1 VNLPSILST
10 IVNSPQLDVSQV
22 DNGQQSN
29 SGMSFDQQL
38 AAQTEKLNQQA
49 STIQTSESKSTDSNQ
64 AQSQDT
70 KLTAKAA
77 NDADEKNTDNSEI
90 VEAMAGMAVAPSL
103 LSGINLAAKVIDHL
117 TSSDKAAKIEDVST
131 ASGVSGNTK
140 SSMADSTNT
149 AINTI
154 APLSSKTDSTNTA
167 INIIATLSSTEA
179 NSAINAGLIA
189 TNNAQDT
196 SKRLPEPKAM
206 MDVKAFNE
214 ATQDS
219 FNQANKMNM
228 TGFTPETMG
237 SEVTSD
243 NDLQNA
249 ITQNT
254 RNSVDNRAAKS
265 DVNLL
270 ASNLVDAETQLAELK
285 ASNSLKVSNSLSAA
299 ASSQKVLASDL
310 ALDTTN
316 QNISV
321 NNIGNNLRTIQVDS
335 VNVVELKPPVSS
347 PDWGPALNQRITWM
361 VANSLQN
368 ASITVNPPNLGPL
381 EINIQTDQ
389 NKTNVQFIV
398 TSSEVRQAIQDSI
411 PALNKMFENSGLQL
425 GQADINS
432 RSYNQNREN
441 AKTDAQIKNIEIIS
455 NQVEAASIQ
464 GQGLI
469 NTYV

>member
-1 VNLPSILST
+1 MNLPSILST
-10 IVNSPQLDVSQV
+10 IVNSPQLDVSQI

-49 STIQTSESKSTDSNQ
+49 STIQTSETKSTDSNQ
-64 AQSQDT
+64 AQSQDA
-70 KLTAKAA
+70 KLTSKAA
-77 NDADEKNTDNSEI
+77 SDAEEKNTENSEI

-103 LSGINLAAKVIDHL
+103 LSGINLAAKVIDRL
-117 TSSDKAAKIEDVST
+117 TTSDTATQIENVST
-131 ASGVSGNTK
+131 TSGVSGITK
-140 SSMADSTNT
+140 SA
-149 AINTI
+149 
-154 APLSSKTDSTNTA
+154 LTDSANAA
-167 INIIATLSSTEA
+167 I
-179 NSAINAGLIA
+179 
-189 TNNAQDT
+189 NAQDT
-196 SKRLPEPKAM
+196 SKRLPEAKTM
-206 MDVKAFNE
+206 MDAAAFNDG
-214 ATQDS
+214 AQDI
-219 FNQANKMNM
+219 NQAKQMNM
-228 TGFTPETMG
+228 TGFTPEIMG
-237 SEVTSD
+237 AEVTSE
-243 NDLQNA
+243 NDLRNSILQNA
-249 ITQNT
+249 
-254 RNSVDNRAAKS
+254 RNSASNNLTNNNES
-265 DVNLL
+265 LL
-270 ASNLVDAETQLAELK
+270 ASNLVDLENQLAELK
-285 ASNSLKVSNSLSAA
+285 VGNSVKLNNSITAA
-299 ASSQKVLASDL
+299 ATAQRVLASDL

-316 QNISV
+316 QNISI
-321 NNIGNNLRTIQVDS
+321 NNIGNNLRTPQVDS

-368 ASITVNPPNLGPL
+368 ANITVNPPNLGPL

-411 PALNKMFENSGLQL
+411 PALSKMFENSGLQL

-441 AKTDAQIKNIEIIS
+441 AKTDIQIKNIEALS

>member
-1 VNLPSILST
+1 MNLPSILST

-103 LSGINLAAKVIDHL
+103 LSGINLAAKVIDRFA
-117 TSSDKAAKIEDVST
+117 TSDKTTQIEDVST
-131 ASGVSGNTK
+131 ASGASGIAK
-140 SSMADSTNT
+140 SSMTDSTNT

-154 APLSSKTDSTNTA
+154 A
-167 INIIATLSSTEA
+167 TLSSTET
-179 NSAINAGLIA
+179 NSAINAGLVA

-214 ATQDS
+214 GAQDS
-219 FNQANKMNM
+219 FNQANIMNM
-228 TGFTPETMG
+228 TGFSPETMG
-237 SEVTSD
+237 PEVTSQT
-243 NDLQNA
+243 DLQNA
-249 ITQNT
+249 
-254 RNSVDNRAAKS
+254 RNNIDNRTAKS
-265 DVNLL
+265 NDNLL
-270 ASNLVDAETQLAELK
+270 ASNLVDVETQLAELK
-285 ASNSLKVSNSLSAA
+285 ANNSLKVSNSLNTAA
-299 ASSQKVLASDL
+299 ISQKVLTSDL

-321 NNIGNNLRTIQVDS
+321 NNSSNNLRTTQVDS

-441 AKTDAQIKNIEIIS
+441 AKTDAQIKNIETIS
-455 NQVEAASIQ
+455 NQVEVASIQ

>member
-1 VNLPSILST
+1 MNLPSILST
-10 IVNSPQLDVSQV
+10 IVNSPQLDVTQV

-64 AQSQDT
+64 TQSQDT

-77 NDADEKNTDNSEI
+77 SDADEKNTDNSEI

-103 LSGINLAAKVIDHL
+103 LSGINLAVKVIDHL
-117 TSSDKAAKIEDVST
+117 ATSDKTTQIEDISAT
-131 ASGVSGNTK
+131 SGISGMAK
-140 SSMADSTNT
+140 SSM
-149 AINTI
+149 
-154 APLSSKTDSTNTA
+154 TDAANNAMSM
-167 INIIATLSSTEA
+167 IATLNPTEG
-179 NSAINAGLIA
+179 NSAINPELAVTI
-189 TNNAQDT
+189 NAQDA
-196 SKRLPEPKAM
+196 SKRLLDPKTM

-214 ATQDS
+214 GAQA
-219 FNQANKMNM
+219 FNQANIMNM
-228 TGFTPETMG
+228 TGFTPENMG
-237 SEVTSD
+237 SEVISD
-243 NDLQNA
+243 NELQNA
-249 ITQNT
+249 ITQNI
-254 RNSVDNRAAKS
+254 RNNLDNKTVNS
-265 DVNLL
+265 NDNLL
-270 ASNLVDAETQLAELK
+270 ASNLVDVEAQLAELK

-299 ASSQKVLASDL
+299 AISQKVLASDL

-321 NNIGNNLRTIQVDS
+321 NNISNNLRTTQVDS

-411 PALNKMFENSGLQL
+411 PGLSKMFENSGLQL

-441 AKTDAQIKNIEIIS
+441 AKTDIQIKNIEAIS

>member
-10 IVNSPQLDVSQV
+10 IVNSPQIDVSQI

-49 STIQTSESKSTDSNQ
+49 STIQTSETKSTDSNQ
-64 AQSQDT
+64 AQSQDA
-70 KLTAKAA
+70 KLTSKAA
-77 NDADEKNTDNSEI
+77 SDAEEKNTENSEI

-103 LSGINLAAKVIDHL
+103 LSGINLAAKVIDRL
-117 TSSDKAAKIEDVST
+117 TTSDTATQIENVST
-131 ASGVSGNTK
+131 TSGVSGITQ
-140 SSMADSTNT
+140 SA
-149 AINTI
+149 
-154 APLSSKTDSTNTA
+154 LTDSANAA
-167 INIIATLSSTEA
+167 I
-179 NSAINAGLIA
+179 
-189 TNNAQDT
+189 NAQDT
-196 SKRLPEPKAM
+196 SKRLPEAKTM
-206 MDVKAFNE
+206 MDAAAFNDG
-214 ATQDS
+214 AQDI
-219 FNQANKMNM
+219 NQAKQMNM
-228 TGFTPETMG
+228 TGFTPEIMG
-237 SEVTSD
+237 AEVTSE
-243 NDLQNA
+243 NDLRNSILQNA
-249 ITQNT
+249 SNNLTN
-254 RNSVDNRAAKS
+254 NNES
-265 DVNLL
+265 LL
-270 ASNLVDAETQLAELK
+270 ASNLVDLENQLAELK
-285 ASNSLKVSNSLSAA
+285 VGNSVKLNNSITAA
-299 ASSQKVLASDL
+299 ATAQRVLASDL

-316 QNISV
+316 QNISI
-321 NNIGNNLRTIQVDS
+321 NNIGNNLRTPQVDS

-368 ASITVNPPNLGPL
+368 ANITVNPPNLGPL

-411 PALNKMFENSGLQL
+411 PALSKMFENSGLQL

-441 AKTDAQIKNIEIIS
+441 AKTDIQIKNIEALS

>member
-1 VNLPSILST
+1 MNLPSILST
-10 IVNSPQLDVSQV
+10 IVNSPQLDVTQV

-64 AQSQDT
+64 TQSQDT

-77 NDADEKNTDNSEI
+77 SDADEKNTDNSEI

-103 LSGINLAAKVIDHL
+103 LSGINLAVKVIDHL
-117 TSSDKAAKIEDVST
+117 ATSDKTTQIEDISAT
-131 ASGVSGNTK
+131 SGISGMAK
-140 SSMADSTNT
+140 SSM
-149 AINTI
+149 
-154 APLSSKTDSTNTA
+154 TDAANNA
-167 INIIATLSSTEA
+167 MNMIATLNPTEG
-179 NSAINAGLIA
+179 NSAINAESAVTI
-189 TNNAQDT
+189 NAQDA
-196 SKRLPEPKAM
+196 SKRLPDPKTM
-206 MDVKAFNE
+206 MDAKAFNE
-214 ATQDS
+214 GAQA
-219 FNQANKMNM
+219 FNQANIMNM
-228 TGFTPETMG
+228 TGLTPENMG
-237 SEVTSD
+237 SEIISD
-243 NDLQNA
+243 NELQNA
-249 ITQNT
+249 ITQNI
-254 RNSVDNRAAKS
+254 RNNLDNKTVNS
-265 DVNLL
+265 NDNLL
-270 ASNLVDAETQLAELK
+270 ASNLVDVEAQLAELK

-299 ASSQKVLASDL
+299 AISQKVLASDL

-321 NNIGNNLRTIQVDS
+321 NNISNNLRTTQVDS

-411 PALNKMFENSGLQL
+411 PGLSKMFENSGLQL

-441 AKTDAQIKNIEIIS
+441 AKTDIQIKNIEAIS

>member
-1 VNLPSILST
+1 MNLPSILST

-38 AAQTEKLNQQA
+38 VAQTEKLNQQA

-64 AQSQDT
+64 AQSQDS

-103 LSGINLAAKVIDHL
+103 LSGINLAAKVIDRL
-117 TSSDKAAKIEDVST
+117 TTSDSAAQIEGVST
-131 ASGVSGNTK
+131 PSGVSGITK
-140 SSMADSTNT
+140 ISTTDSANT

-154 APLSSKTDSTNTA
+154 APSSSMTDSANTA
-167 INIIATLSSTEA
+167 VNTIAPLSSTKA
-179 NSAINAGLIA
+179 NPAINAELAVTIN
-189 TNNAQDT
+189 TQDA
-196 SKRLPEPKAM
+196 SKRLPDTKTM
-206 MDVKAFNE
+206 TDVKAFNE
-214 ATQDS
+214 PTQDN
-219 FNQANKMNM
+219 FNQVNRMNM
-228 TGFTPETMG
+228 TGFAPETMG

-254 RNSVDNRAAKS
+254 RNNVDNRTAKS

-285 ASNSLKVSNSLSAA
+285 TNSLKVSNSLNAA
-299 ASSQKVLASDL
+299 AISQKVLASDL
-310 ALDTTN
+310 ALDTIN

-321 NNIGNNLRTIQVDS
+321 NNISNNLRITQVDS

-368 ASITVNPPNLGPL
+368 ANITVNPPNLGPL
-381 EINIQTDQ
+381 EINIQSDQ

-411 PALNKMFENSGLQL
+411 PALSKMFENSGLQL

-441 AKTDAQIKNIEIIS
+441 AKTDAQIKNIETIS

>member
-1 VNLPSILST
+1 MNLPSILST
-10 IVNSPQLDVSQV
+10 IVNSPQLDVSQI

-64 AQSQDT
+64 TQSQDA
-70 KLTAKAA
+70 KLTSKAA
-77 NDADEKNTDNSEI
+77 SDAEEKNTENSEI

-103 LSGINLAAKVIDHL
+103 LSGINLAAKVIDRL
-117 TSSDKAAKIEDVST
+117 TTSDTATQIENVST
-131 ASGVSGNTK
+131 TSGVSGITQ
-140 SSMADSTNT
+140 SA
-149 AINTI
+149 
-154 APLSSKTDSTNTA
+154 LTDSANAA
-167 INIIATLSSTEA
+167 I
-179 NSAINAGLIA
+179 
-189 TNNAQDT
+189 NAQDT
-196 SKRLPEPKAM
+196 SKRLPEAKTM
-206 MDVKAFNE
+206 MDAAAFNDG
-214 ATQDS
+214 AQDI
-219 FNQANKMNM
+219 NQAKQMNI
-228 TGFTPETMG
+228 TGFTPEIMG
-237 SEVTSD
+237 SEVTSE
-243 NDLQNA
+243 NDLRNSILQNA
-249 ITQNT
+249 K
-254 RNSVDNRAAKS
+254 NSASNNLTNNNES
-265 DVNLL
+265 LL
-270 ASNLVDAETQLAELK
+270 ASNLVDLENQLAELK
-285 ASNSLKVSNSLSAA
+285 VGNSVKLNNSITAA
-299 ASSQKVLASDL
+299 ATAQRVLASDF

-316 QNISV
+316 QNISI
-321 NNIGNNLRTIQVDS
+321 NNIGNNLRTPQVDS

-368 ASITVNPPNLGPL
+368 ANITVNPPNLGPL

-411 PALNKMFENSGLQL
+411 PALSKMFENSGLQL

-441 AKTDAQIKNIEIIS
+441 AKTDIQIKNIEALS

-464 GQGLI
+464 GRFRQHKRQR
-469 NTYV
+469 

>member
-38 AAQTEKLNQQA
+38 VAQTEKLNQQA

-64 AQSQDT
+64 AQSQDS

-103 LSGINLAAKVIDHL
+103 LSGINLAAKVIDRL
-117 TSSDKAAKIEDVST
+117 TTSDSAAQIEGVST
-131 ASGVSGNTK
+131 PSGVSGITK
-140 SSMADSTNT
+140 ISTTDSANT

-154 APLSSKTDSTNTA
+154 APSSSMTDSANTA
-167 INIIATLSSTEA
+167 VNTIAPLSSTKA
-179 NSAINAGLIA
+179 NPAINAELAVTIN
-189 TNNAQDT
+189 TQDA
-196 SKRLPEPKAM
+196 SKRLPDPKTM
-206 MDVKAFNE
+206 TDVKAFNE
-214 ATQDS
+214 PTQDN
-219 FNQANKMNM
+219 FNQVNRMNM
-228 TGFTPETMG
+228 TGFAPETMG

-254 RNSVDNRAAKS
+254 RNNVDNRTAKS

-285 ASNSLKVSNSLSAA
+285 TNSLKVSNSLNAA
-299 ASSQKVLASDL
+299 AISQKVLASDL

-321 NNIGNNLRTIQVDS
+321 NNISNNLRTTQVDS

-368 ASITVNPPNLGPL
+368 ANITVNPPNLGPL
-381 EINIQTDQ
+381 EINIQADQ

-411 PALNKMFENSGLQL
+411 PALSKMFENSGLQL

-441 AKTDAQIKNIEIIS
+441 AKTDAQIKNIETIS
-455 NQVEAASIQ
+455 NQVEVASIQ

>member
-77 NDADEKNTDNSEI
+77 NDADEKNNDNSEI

-103 LSGINLAAKVIDHL
+103 LSGINLAAKVIDRL
-117 TSSDKAAKIEDVST
+117 TTTDKATQIEGAST
-131 ASGVSGNTK
+131 ASGVSAIAK

-154 APLSSKTDSTNTA
+154 APLSS
-167 INIIATLSSTEA
+167 TEA
-179 NSAINAGLIA
+179 NPAINAGLVA

-206 MDVKAFNE
+206 IDVKAFNE

-237 SEVTSD
+237 SEVTSE

-249 ITQNT
+249 TAQNT
-254 RNSVDNRAAKS
+254 RNNVDNKITKG

-270 ASNLVDAETQLAELK
+270 ASNLVDVETQLAELK

-299 ASSQKVLASDL
+299 AISQKVLASDL

-321 NNIGNNLRTIQVDS
+321 NNISNNLRTTQVDS

-441 AKTDAQIKNIEIIS
+441 AKTDAQIKNIETIS

>member
-1 VNLPSILST
+1 M
-10 IVNSPQLDVSQV
+10 SQV

-64 AQSQDT
+64 AQSQDS

-103 LSGINLAAKVIDHL
+103 LSGINLAAKVIDRL
-117 TSSDKAAKIEDVST
+117 TTSDSAAQIEGVST
-131 ASGVSGNTK
+131 PSGVSGITK
-140 SSMADSTNT
+140 ISTTDSANT

-154 APLSSKTDSTNTA
+154 APSSSMTDSANTA
-167 INIIATLSSTEA
+167 VNTIAPLSSTKA
-179 NSAINAGLIA
+179 NPAINAELAVTIN
-189 TNNAQDT
+189 TQDA
-196 SKRLPEPKAM
+196 SKRLPDPKTM
-206 MDVKAFNE
+206 TDVKAFNE
-214 ATQDS
+214 PTQDN
-219 FNQANKMNM
+219 FNQVNRMNM
-228 TGFTPETMG
+228 TGFAPETMG

-254 RNSVDNRAAKS
+254 RNNVDNRTAKS

-285 ASNSLKVSNSLSAA
+285 TNSLKVSNSLNAA
-299 ASSQKVLASDL
+299 AISQKVLASDL
-310 ALDTTN
+310 ALDTIN

-321 NNIGNNLRTIQVDS
+321 NNISNNLRITQVDS

-368 ASITVNPPNLGPL
+368 ANITVNPPNLGPL

-411 PALNKMFENSGLQL
+411 PALSKMFENSGLQL

-441 AKTDAQIKNIEIIS
+441 AKTDAQIKNIETIS
-455 NQVEAASIQ
+455 NQVEVASIQ

>member
-1 VNLPSILST
+1 M
-10 IVNSPQLDVSQV
+10 SQV

-103 LSGINLAAKVIDHL
+103 LSGINLAAKVIDRFA
-117 TSSDKAAKIEDVST
+117 TSDKTTQIEDVST
-131 ASGVSGNTK
+131 ASGASGIAK
-140 SSMADSTNT
+140 SSMTDSTNT

-154 APLSSKTDSTNTA
+154 A
-167 INIIATLSSTEA
+167 TLSSTET
-179 NSAINAGLIA
+179 NSAINAGLVA

-214 ATQDS
+214 GAQDS
-219 FNQANKMNM
+219 FNQANIMNM
-228 TGFTPETMG
+228 TGFSPETMG
-237 SEVTSD
+237 PEVTSQT
-243 NDLQNA
+243 DLQNA
-249 ITQNT
+249 
-254 RNSVDNRAAKS
+254 RNNIDNRTAKS
-265 DVNLL
+265 NDNLL
-270 ASNLVDAETQLAELK
+270 ASNLVDVETQLAELK
-285 ASNSLKVSNSLSAA
+285 ANNSLKVSNSLNTAA
-299 ASSQKVLASDL
+299 ISQKVLTSDL

-321 NNIGNNLRTIQVDS
+321 NNSSNNLRTTQVDS

-441 AKTDAQIKNIEIIS
+441 AKTDAQIKNIETIS

>member
-1 VNLPSILST
+1 MNLPSILST
-10 IVNSPQLDVSQV
+10 IVNSPQIDVSQI

-49 STIQTSESKSTDSNQ
+49 STIQTSETKSTDSNQ
-64 AQSQDT
+64 AQSQDA
-70 KLTAKAA
+70 KLTSKAA
-77 NDADEKNTDNSEI
+77 SDAEEKNTENSEI

-103 LSGINLAAKVIDHL
+103 LSGINLAAKVIDRL
-117 TSSDKAAKIEDVST
+117 TTSDTATQIENVST
-131 ASGVSGNTK
+131 TSGVSGITQ
-140 SSMADSTNT
+140 SA
-149 AINTI
+149 
-154 APLSSKTDSTNTA
+154 LTDSANAA
-167 INIIATLSSTEA
+167 I
-179 NSAINAGLIA
+179 
-189 TNNAQDT
+189 NAQDT
-196 SKRLPEPKAM
+196 SKRLPEAKTM
-206 MDVKAFNE
+206 MDAAAFNDG
-214 ATQDS
+214 AQDI
-219 FNQANKMNM
+219 NQAKQMNM
-228 TGFTPETMG
+228 TGFTPEIMG
-237 SEVTSD
+237 AEVTSE
-243 NDLQNA
+243 NDLRNSILQNA
-249 ITQNT
+249 SNNLTN
-254 RNSVDNRAAKS
+254 NNES
-265 DVNLL
+265 LL
-270 ASNLVDAETQLAELK
+270 ASNLVDLENQLAELK
-285 ASNSLKVSNSLSAA
+285 VGNSVKLNNSITAA
-299 ASSQKVLASDL
+299 ATAQRVLASDL

-316 QNISV
+316 QNISI
-321 NNIGNNLRTIQVDS
+321 NNIGNNLRTPQVDS

-368 ASITVNPPNLGPL
+368 ANITVNPPNLGPL

-411 PALNKMFENSGLQL
+411 PALSKMFENSGLQL

-441 AKTDAQIKNIEIIS
+441 AKTDIQIKNIEALS
-455 NQVEAASIQ
+455 NQVDAASIQ

>member
-1 VNLPSILST
+1 VNLPSIINT
-10 IVNSPQLDVSQV
+10 IVNSPQLDVSQA
-22 DNGQQSN
+22 DNAQQSN

-49 STIQTSESKSTDSNQ
+49 STIQTSESKSTDANQ

-70 KLTAKAA
+70 KLTTKAA
-77 NDADEKNTDNSEI
+77 SDNEDKNADNSEI

-103 LSGINLAAKVIDHL
+103 LSGINLAAKVIDRL
-117 TSSDKAAKIEDVST
+117 TSPDTGAQVENISR
-131 ASGVSGNTK
+131 ASGVSGITEG
-140 SSMADSTNT
+140 SMTDSANT

-154 APLSSKTDSTNTA
+154 AILG
-167 INIIATLSSTEA
+167 STES
-179 NSAINAGLIA
+179 NPAINAELAI
-189 TNNAQDT
+189 TTNAQDAL
-196 SKRLPEPKAM
+196 KRLPESKPM

-214 ATQDS
+214 GAQDS
-219 FNQANKMNM
+219 FNQANGMNL
-228 TGFTPETMG
+228 TGFTVETMS
-237 SEVTSD
+237 SEVTSE
-243 NDLQNA
+243 NDLRNTILQNA
-249 ITQNT
+249 RNT
-254 RNSVDNRAAKS
+254 AGNNLTNNNE
-265 DVNLL
+265 NLL
-270 ASNLVDAETQLAELK
+270 ASNLVDIENQLAELK
-285 ASNSLKVSNSLSAA
+285 IGNSLKINNSINAA
-299 ASSQKVLASDL
+299 AIAQRVLASDL

-321 NNIGNNLRTIQVDS
+321 NNISNNLRTTQVDS
-335 VNVVELKPPVSS
+335 SNVVELKPPVSS

-368 ASITVNPPNLGPL
+368 ANITVNPPNLGPL

-389 NKTNVQFIV
+389 NKTNIQFIV

-411 PALNKMFENSGLQL
+411 PALSKMFENSGLQL

-432 RSYNQNREN
+432 RSYSQNREN
-441 AKTDAQIKNIEIIS
+441 AKTDTQIKNIEAIS
-455 NQVEAASIQ
+455 NQVVEASTIQ

>member
-1 VNLPSILST
+1 MNLPSILST

-38 AAQTEKLNQQA
+38 VAQTEKLNQQA

-64 AQSQDT
+64 AQSQDS

-103 LSGINLAAKVIDHL
+103 LSGINLAAKVIDRL
-117 TSSDKAAKIEDVST
+117 NTSDSAAQIEGVST
-131 ASGVSGNTK
+131 PSGVSGITK
-140 SSMADSTNT
+140 ISTTDSANT
-149 AINTI
+149 AVNTI
-154 APLSSKTDSTNTA
+154 APLSSTK
-167 INIIATLSSTEA
+167 A
-179 NSAINAGLIA
+179 NPAINAELAVTIN
-189 TNNAQDT
+189 TQDA
-196 SKRLPEPKAM
+196 SKRLPDPKTM
-206 MDVKAFNE
+206 TDVKAFNE
-214 ATQDS
+214 PTQDN
-219 FNQANKMNM
+219 FNQVNRMNM
-228 TGFTPETMG
+228 TGFAPETMG

-254 RNSVDNRAAKS
+254 RNNVDNRTAKS

-285 ASNSLKVSNSLSAA
+285 TNSLKVSNSLNAA
-299 ASSQKVLASDL
+299 AISQKVLASDL

-321 NNIGNNLRTIQVDS
+321 NNISNNLRTTQVDS

-368 ASITVNPPNLGPL
+368 ANITVNPPNLGPL

-411 PALNKMFENSGLQL
+411 PALSKMFENSGLQL

-441 AKTDAQIKNIEIIS
+441 AKTDAQIKNIETIS
-455 NQVEAASIQ
+455 NQVEVASIQ

>member
-10 IVNSPQLDVSQV
+10 IVNSPQLDVSQI

-49 STIQTSESKSTDSNQ
+49 STIQTSETKSTDSNQ
-64 AQSQDT
+64 AQSQDA
-70 KLTAKAA
+70 KLTSKAA
-77 NDADEKNTDNSEI
+77 SDAEEKNTENSEI

-103 LSGINLAAKVIDHL
+103 LSGINLAAKVIDRL
-117 TSSDKAAKIEDVST
+117 TTSDTATQIENVST
-131 ASGVSGNTK
+131 TSGVSGITQ
-140 SSMADSTNT
+140 SA
-149 AINTI
+149 
-154 APLSSKTDSTNTA
+154 LTDSANAA
-167 INIIATLSSTEA
+167 I
-179 NSAINAGLIA
+179 
-189 TNNAQDT
+189 NAQDT
-196 SKRLPEPKAM
+196 SKRLPEAKTM
-206 MDVKAFNE
+206 MDAAAFNDG
-214 ATQDS
+214 AQDI
-219 FNQANKMNM
+219 NQAKQMNM
-228 TGFTPETMG
+228 TGFTPEIMG
-237 SEVTSD
+237 AEVTSE
-243 NDLQNA
+243 NDLRNSILQNA
-249 ITQNT
+249 
-254 RNSVDNRAAKS
+254 RNSASNNLTNNNES
-265 DVNLL
+265 LL
-270 ASNLVDAETQLAELK
+270 ASNLVDLENQLAELK
-285 ASNSLKVSNSLSAA
+285 VGNSVKLNNSITAA
-299 ASSQKVLASDL
+299 ATAQRVLASDL

-316 QNISV
+316 QNISI
-321 NNIGNNLRTIQVDS
+321 NNIGNNLRTPQVDS

-368 ASITVNPPNLGPL
+368 ANITVNPPNLGPL

-411 PALNKMFENSGLQL
+411 PALSKMFENSGLQL

-441 AKTDAQIKNIEIIS
+441 AKTDIQIKNIEALS
-455 NQVEAASIQ
+455 NQVDAASIQ

>member
-1 VNLPSILST
+1 M
-10 IVNSPQLDVSQV
+10 SQV

-64 AQSQDT
+64 TQSQDT

-77 NDADEKNTDNSEI
+77 NDADEKNTDTSEI
-90 VEAMAGMAVAPSL
+90 VQAMAGMAVAPSL

-131 ASGVSGNTK
+131 ASGVSGITK
-140 SSMADSTNT
+140 SSMTDSTNT

-154 APLSSKTDSTNTA
+154 APLSS
-167 INIIATLSSTEA
+167 TEA
-179 NSAINAGLIA
+179 NPAINAELAVTI
-189 TNNAQDT
+189 NAQDT
-196 SKRLPEPKAM
+196 SKRLPEPKVM

-214 ATQDS
+214 GAQDS
-219 FNQANKMNM
+219 FNQANRMNM
-228 TGFTPETMG
+228 TGFTPETIG
-237 SEVTSD
+237 SEVTSE
-243 NDLQNA
+243 NALQNA
-249 ITQNT
+249 IAQNT
-254 RNSVDNRAAKS
+254 RNNVDNKTAKS
-265 DVNLL
+265 SDNLL
-270 ASNLVDAETQLAELK
+270 ASDLVDVETQLTELK
-285 ASNSLKVSNSLSAA
+285 SSNSLKVGNSLSAA
-299 ASSQKVLASDL
+299 AISQKVLASDL

-321 NNIGNNLRTIQVDS
+321 NNISNNLRATQVDS
-335 VNVVELKPPVSS
+335 INVVELKPPVSS

-441 AKTDAQIKNIEIIS
+441 AKTDAQIKNIETIS